1 MLKQNFFTNI
11 SAGLKLFKNIL
22 LIIKTNVILRYYWNI
37 IKTLLNIMIKNS
49 EVSYD
54 KHKVLDIH
62 ISLIWLIYVYD
73 I

>member
-1 MLKQNFFTNI
+1 M
-11 SAGLKLFKNIL
+11 
-22 LIIKTNVILRYYWNI
+22 V
-37 IKTLLNIMIKNS
+37 KNS

-62 ISLIWLIYVYD
+62 ISLIWLIYVYGYL